1 MPLSDHQTRHNLNK
15 KNKFPSVKSR
25 SFTRNSHIMFVCFQ
39 NIRVSL
45 NYSQIRARDSSAYPS
60 VSTQSHLLMCKSL
73 RLGVC
78 SEVYVM
84 TVHDRALLTGL
95 LFGKECSP
103 ATAPSTR
110 LHTMS
115 RLYALCEVTECHSDS
130 LFTLAYYIR
139 PYRWER
145 SARTSGIATSCW
157 PAYGAVKCS
166 CGPSCVLQA
175 LYFVLK
181 CPCPLLQSQE
191 QGKNLFLSR
200 SNA

>member
-1 MPLSDHQTRHNLNK
+1 
-15 KNKFPSVKSR
+15 
-25 SFTRNSHIMFVCFQ
+25 MFVCFQ

-95 LFGKECSP
+95 LFGKECGP

-110 LHTMS
+110 LHTIS

-139 PYRWER
+139 PYRWEC
-145 SARTSGIATSCW
+145 SARTSGIVDLHTELWSALAGLPVSCRLCILSSSVRVPYYSLKNKEKTSSSQGQMLN
-157 PAYGAVKCS
+157 YRIV
-166 CGPSCVLQA
+166 PSMAGDLQIITIDHGSNRA
-175 LYFVLK
+175 ECRADSK
-181 CPCPLLQSQE
+181 I
-191 QGKNLFLSR
+191 R
-200 SNA
+200 ST